1 VRRSA
6 VMLLCA
12 FVLGSGAAHAQS
24 GVASGI
30 RFQGYDFAEGFAA
43 EAANLMWI
51 PIALDHTVMP
61 GLRVDAYTAYAR
73 GAANFGGTEYTLNGL
88 VDTRVRLNW
97 TVRPWAVVT
106 VGANVPTG
114 NPSHDP
120 NEARVASM
128 LSTELLGFQEANFG
142 LGFATTT
149 GVATAYRS
157 GDYGLG
163 FGASYRAASG
173 FEPSADTAVT
183 YTPGDELR
191 LRVALDRDFGGN
203 RFTLGGTFQTFRTD
217 ELDGRNLYQSGKRW
231 RGDVSYSFRTSANA
245 TWTAFV
251 SDVYR
256 DRGDAIISYVD
267 GTGTARDSTFQTGY
281 QNIVVGGVRGSWR
294 LSPALTIRPMVDA
307 RIQTREQE
315 DGEGWLVGAGGDVPL
330 RWGIIDVFPSARA
343 MLGSLSDAAGDGH
356 RVLGAELGL
365 TMRWGR

>member
-1 VRRSA
+1 VLLA
-6 VMLLCA
+6 VLVMA
-12 FVLGSGAAHAQS
+12 PAAARGQS
-24 GVASGI
+24 GVATGI
-30 RFQGYDFAEGFAA
+30 RFQGYDFGEGFAA
-43 EAANLMWI
+43 DAANLLWV
-51 PIALDHTVMP
+51 PLALDHTLRP

-88 VDTRVRLNW
+88 VDTQVRVNW
-97 TVRPWAVVT
+97 TVRPWAVLT
-106 VGANVPTG
+106 IGANVPTG
-114 NPSHDP
+114 DPSHDP

-149 GVATAYRS
+149 GIATAYRA
-157 GDYGLG
+157 GGYGLG

-203 RFTLGGTFQTFRTD
+203 RLTLGGTFQTFRTD
-217 ELDGRNLYQSGKRW
+217 ELDGRNLYRSGKRW
-231 RGDVSYSFRTSANA
+231 RGDASYSFRTGANA

-251 SDVYR
+251 SDVWR

-267 GTGTARDSTFQTGY
+267 GTGTPRDSTYQTGY
-281 QNIVVGGVRGSWR
+281 QNILVGGVRGSWR
-294 LSPALTIRPMVDA
+294 LSPSLNLRPMVDA
-307 RIQTREQE
+307 RIQSREQD
-315 DGEGWLVGAGGDVPL
+315 DGEGWLVGAGGDLPL
-330 RWGIIDVFPSARA
+330 RWGRVDMFPSARA
-343 MLGSLSDAAGDGH
+343 LLGELTDGAGVGF

-365 TMRWGR
+365 TMRWAR